1 MRKFTRLIFSI
12 FVISSFLVY
21 SFIPVYADDFVSSDL
36 DSVDSAIRDSFG
48 LYLDI
53 YQSFMSS
60 YNQDVSSMS
69 GDDFYSWYTSNEKT
83 PQATIY
89 HYLNRFVSAEPK
101 YGGGRMPVFGVTIP
115 NESEVEMEKAHYNA
129 AFIDK
134 SFVDF
139 IDDEV
144 RSTSNNE
151 IRFNTL
157 EEISLVTPD
166 LISTSNIS
174 VTVRSGGTGE
184 VVKNHGSS
192 WSANTVYDVY
202 YDISQA
208 KTDTEHV
215 SIYTGGELPPLI
227 YIPSG
232 CAVYQDGV
240 KLKTNDFYVV
250 LGDNRLLYTDITY
263 HPNGL
268 IAFDYYTPSGTADSV
283 VFECSHLKFN
293 NNGLPVT
300 ERRSGI
306 GYITISGS
314 NVGQVNVSP
323 YKGWSMVDMISKYCN
338 YCLDIDGSI
347 SEKTAL
353 PSYIPYDLDNV
364 IVILVPDDN
373 DGDIVY
379 MDTNQYTNYVN
390 NGNIVEGD
398 YVNRYNTTTNT
409 DIVNNY
415 NDYVTNI
422 NNVGSGGT
430 GSGDIVVY
438 DDTNLLAKLDTILVG
453 LNNIYNTIVN
463 LNFFNFNF
471 ITSGGEELPVL
482 SNQPCYDNFTDCIT
496 DHVTIVSDVLD
507 VIDSME
513 PVVSDHQLTF
523 SDMAL
528 FPVSKSDDQLWSRF
542 NSTTIDLSWYDE
554 YRLTIRNLLKIPCYI
569 LCITACWA
577 AFRQMFGVK
586 PPGGE

>member
-338 YCLDIDGSI
+338 YCLDI
-347 SEKTAL
+347 
-353 PSYIPYDLDNV
+353 
-364 IVILVPDDN
+364 
-373 DGDIVY
+373 
-379 MDTNQYTNYVN
+379 
-390 NGNIVEGD
+390 
-398 YVNRYNTTTNT
+398 
-409 DIVNNY
+409 
-415 NDYVTNI
+415 
-422 NNVGSGGT
+422 
-430 GSGDIVVY
+430 
-438 DDTNLLAKLDTILVG
+438 
-453 LNNIYNTIVN
+453 
-463 LNFFNFNF
+463 
-471 ITSGGEELPVL
+471 
-482 SNQPCYDNFTDCIT
+482 
-496 DHVTIVSDVLD
+496 
-507 VIDSME
+507 
-513 PVVSDHQLTF
+513 
-523 SDMAL
+523 
-528 FPVSKSDDQLWSRF
+528 
-542 NSTTIDLSWYDE
+542 
-554 YRLTIRNLLKIPCYI
+554 
-569 LCITACWA
+569 
-577 AFRQMFGVK
+577 
-586 PPGGE
+586 